1 MPNQITKIAS
11 TVGLH
16 ARPASEFVSRAKE
29 AETVKIGRPGT
40 PGVNGKSI
48 AMVLT
53 LGLAHEDEVE
63 ITVEGENADEHLKAL
78 VEIVETAQ

>member
-1 MPNQITKIAS
+1 MPSQITKVAS

-16 ARPASEFVSRAKE
+16 ARPASEFVARAKE

-40 PGVNGKSI
+40 AGVNGKSI

-53 LGLAHEDEVE
+53 LGLSHEDEVE
-63 ITVEGENADEHLKAL
+63 ITVEGENAENHLAAL